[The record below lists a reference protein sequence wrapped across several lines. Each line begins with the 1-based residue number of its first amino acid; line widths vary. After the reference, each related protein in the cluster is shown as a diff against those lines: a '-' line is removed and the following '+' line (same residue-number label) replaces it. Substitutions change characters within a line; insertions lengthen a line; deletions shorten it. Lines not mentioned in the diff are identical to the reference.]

1 MFNFKKLDKEEKK
14 KRCPREVNLGR
25 HNSTHSFIFSKTS
38 NWVLSAATPLEVF
51 TFENSLNLTAKT

>member
-38 NWVLSAATPLEVF
+38 NWVLSAATPLVVS
-51 TFENSLNLTAKT
+51 NI